1 MEQRYTSQPPKSL
14 PSEILFEEVDDDLN
28 GDVAKFD
35 DIITELV
42 VFGFLEML
50 HCPDDQFLYKARTGL
65 NWADIVKLA
74 DPIKK
79 NILLQLIQNPQNFF
93 VLFNTQRGKLRIIGR
108 EIAQWLTHYP
118 TDRVVSYLVVSNDRT
133 LAEQSTNGL
142 FSCFPLKSNHA
153 QIENPIEKYNVRIFE
168 LSSNNKTSLESII
181 TYIDAYAY
189 NPSYP
194 MPVIVLLANNKQIE
208 KLISI
213 LGHIK
218 NHACRSLK
226 AGGGWDEADI
236 TYPPFREKNFTV
248 NGETTNF
255 LQLLN
260 DPSEFIIR
268 NGFVTATE
276 GDLMDEEYEE
286 CYNAHCYEVEID
298 PAEQVNYMSFHHP
311 ECKKNFITA
320 SPKETNNSIATRI
333 LETKWS
339 PHFNLPLKLRD
350 GTTPYHHKI
359 IINSDSTRTEMRK
372 IAKKFADR
380 AHVLTFNM
388 RGVTLYNTTT
398 PPEGKPYKTRKQNLN
413 RLLFYIYKMNNLDDK
428 PLIILGRRKVDRG
441 LGFHYAPRTSSG
453 SRHTFLTIDGPDGIL
468 TTDGNEGLIWTD
480 MIMGNKIVHIPTA
493 VQKAGRGAGII
504 RQCPQYPGEFNY
516 WIDETTSEHI
526 MRHYLKVDAVNVL
539 PGSSSM
545 IQAITHASAIIPAI
559 QQQNHNLD
567 ENTFRVVR
575 GATEKET
582 IELTKKIITEVFKDT
597 FRKPRQD
604 KASGKYQTSLNN
616 QSDVVSLLD
625 AVKGVP
631 GTYGTNSGVT
641 TYRRF
646 LACYKDLDDPNSLC
660 CVIPLLDPKYKLI
673 NALENKTTITI
684 LDDQFKEKFIPV
696 PRRGPIP

>member
-1 MEQRYTSQPPKSL
+1 MEQRLIRTSQPPKSL
-14 PSEILFEEVDDDLN
+14 PSEILFEDVEDDLN
-28 GDVAKFD
+28 GDAAKFD
-35 DIITELV
+35 EIINELV
-42 VFGFLEML
+42 ELGFLEML
-50 HCPDDQFLYKARTGL
+50 RCLDDQFIYKARTGL
-65 NWADIVKLA
+65 KWDEIVKLA

-79 NILLQLIQNPQNFF
+79 NILLQLIQNPKNFF
-93 VLFNTQRGKLRIIGR
+93 VLFNTQRGKLRIIGV
-108 EIAQWLTHYP
+108 EIAQWLTQYP

-142 FSCFPLKSNHA
+142 YSCFP
-153 QIENPIEKYNVRIFE
+153 QEYNVRIFE
-168 LSSNNKTSLESII
+168 LSSNNKMLFDSII

-194 MPVIVLLANNKQIE
+194 MPLIVLLDNNTQIE
-208 KLISI
+208 KLIKI
-213 LGHIK
+213 LVHIK

-236 TYPPFREKNFTV
+236 TYPKNREKNFTV
-248 NGETTNF
+248 KGETTNF
-255 LQLLN
+255 VKLLN

-276 GDLMDEEYEE
+276 GGLMDEEYEE

-320 SPKETNNSIATRI
+320 SPKETNNSIATKI
-333 LETKWS
+333 LETNWHQ
-339 PHFNLPLKLRD
+339 HFNLPLKLRD

-359 IINSDSTRTEMRK
+359 IINSDSTRAEMRK
-372 IAKKFADR
+372 FAKKFADR

-388 RGVTLYNTTT
+388 RGVMLYNTTH
-398 PPEGKPYKTRKQNLN
+398 PEGKRYPTHKQNLN
-413 RLLFYIYKMNNLDDK
+413 KLLFYIYKMNNLDDK

-453 SRHTFLTIDGPDGIL
+453 SRAPVLTIPGPDGDL
-468 TTDGNEGLIWTD
+468 TTDGTEGLIWTD

-504 RQCPQYPGEFNY
+504 RQCPQYPGEFHY

-526 MRHYLKVDAVNVL
+526 MHHYQKVDAVHIL
-539 PGSSSM
+539 PGSNSM

-559 QQQNHNLD
+559 QQQNHNVD
-567 ENTFRVVR
+567 ENTFRVVC
-575 GATEKET
+575 GATESET
-582 IELTKKIITEVFKDT
+582 METVKKIITEVFKET
-597 FRKPRQD
+597 FRRPRRD
-604 KASGKYQTSLNN
+604 DVSRKYKTAMNDISA
-616 QSDVVSLLD
+616 VTGLLD
-625 AVKGVP
+625 AVKSVP
-631 GTYGTNSGVT
+631 TRHGGSVDAR

-646 LACYKDLDDPNSLC
+646 IPCYKDLDDPNAPLY
-660 CVIPLLDPKYKLI
+660 CVIPLIDPKYKLV
-673 NALENKTTITI
+673 NAVENKTTIQI
-684 LDDQFKEKFIPV
+684 MDEKFEEKFIQV